1 MNENKWVEKNEDI
14 HQVEL
19 FPHSN
24 TVDQQELKI
33 ENIE

>member
-14 HQVEL
+14 QVEL

>member
-14 HQVEL
+14 KGEL